1 MSREVCYRAPP
12 RFFLRFGHLLL
23 LKGPGAVV
31 EKSHRPSCGRPS
43 PWRCVTR
50 ACNLQDAKKP
60 GSAWLGGTIRLTLPC
75 LPQPAGREFPRERIA
90 RSLTRSRTFSLLDL
104 SPRSLW
110 SSTCSASTW
119 SRNSTSFWHSS
130 SDCSSFFRSEN
141 FFPISAGGHAE
152 IKEN

>member
-1 MSREVCYRAPP
+1 MLSGSTKV
-12 RFFLRFGHLLL
+12 FLRFGHLLL

-90 RSLTRSRTFSLLDL
+90 EIPYSLTDLQLVGFVAPLLVELDML
-104 SPRSLW
+104 GFYLEQKLDVLLAQLQRLLQL
-110 SSTCSASTW
+110 
-119 SRNSTSFWHSS
+119 
-130 SDCSSFFRSEN
+130 
-141 FFPISAGGHAE
+141 FPV
-152 IKEN
+152 